1 MSPSEKGKKVWLRRG
16 DELASSIPGMPATE
30 SVRAGG
36 RVERGSEWVGR
47 GEAGDRRVTWGRQA
61 GDRLGDRDRSQG
73 GHIMVRGRR
82 WEGLLAALKG
92 AVEAVLPGRAC
103 QPHTQGPWWN
113 LCARTPG
120 MWGKASWPLPL

>member
-1 MSPSEKGKKVWLRRG
+1 M
-16 DELASSIPGMPATE
+16 ASSIPGMPATE

-92 AVEAVLPGRAC
+92 AVEAVLPGRAALAIIAVS
-103 QPHTQGPWWN
+103 QGHTHALPQTERSVFVPI
-113 LCARTPG
+113 
-120 MWGKASWPLPL
+120 SWLMCHL